1 MVKDKGWY
9 CMEELSPLKNE
20 DLEMKFFLPWNGCCD
35 RNESTEN
42 ANESYTDLR
51 QDVFAPV
58 PEDMTIKK
66 YDFFDFYVSLI
77 QAISL

>member
-1 MVKDKGWY
+1 MVLHGGT
-9 CMEELSPLKNE
+9 LSIEKWRSWNE
-20 DLEMKFFLPWNGCCD
+20 IFLPWNWCCD